1 MAVEPKIVKGYVK
14 TVNTIWLGCIALAVG
29 FTGGIV
35 FSAYRNS
42 EKGPMVAQQQQQERG
57 GMPSLSAE
65 QQAALRSLLQ
75 RTKSTPKDVEAW
87 NQLANLYFDSGQFE
101 MAISAY
107 EQSLALDDSRPDIW
121 TDLGVMYRRAGDS
134 KKAIASFDRAISI
147 NPRHPIALFN
157 KGVVLM
163 HDLQDPKG
171 ALAAW
176 EALISVDPQAK
187 TPSGQLVKDL
197 VEELKKGSAS

>member
-14 TVNTIWLGCIALAVG
+14 TVNTIWLVCIALAVG
-29 FTGGIV
+29 FTGGVV
-35 FSAYRNS
+35 FTSYRNS
-42 EKGPMVAQQQQQERG
+42 AKGPMVAQQQKQG
-57 GMPSLSAE
+57 NGAPSLSAE

-75 RTKSTPKDVEAW
+75 RTKNNPKDVEAW
-87 NQLANLYFDSGQFE
+87 NQVANLYFDSGQFE
-101 MAISAY
+101 LAISAY
-107 EQSLALDDSRPDIW
+107 EQSLAIDDSKPDIW

-163 HDLQDPKG
+163 HDLQDPDG
-171 ALAAW
+171 ALATW
-176 EALISVDPQAK
+176 ETLINVDPQAR